1 MSSLTAKTLMH
12 SPGKPSKAHWGR
24 LMEEGRVGSSR
35 GRFSSAREGTGGP
48 ALPKHESGDRATA
61 RWCTGCYASLAHFV
75 FTSWARSPLSSQLG
89 SSPQTPWVW
98 EEQRGLAWLGR
109 VQQHLRGREG
119 MAGLSLPLE
128 MPRGVWI
135 WPECGCPYA
144 CTTGRVPVPPVGN
157 PWGPV
162 AAAPAPPT
170 RSPALQT
177 PPAQGTPLPVLPSP
191 AAEGSDGQR
200 ASEGS
205 KGSGPEHSCSACHRG
220 GCGSGSLVKWG
231 PGSGGPNAG
240 ERFSFSFPPLFLSL
254 FYKYM
259 GFTSCPKPLQ
269 DTDRSSP
276 ARGHTEER
284 RTGTGD
290 SDAARCCLSVPEWT
304 RADTLAIP
312 GPLRTARQHR

>member
-231 PGSGGPNAG
+231 PGGGGPNAG
-240 ERFSFSFPPLFLSL
+240 ERFSFSVPPSLLSFSL
-254 FYKYM
+254 F
-259 GFTSCPKPLQ
+259 FTSIWVSLLALNLSKIQTAQVQLA
-269 DTDRSSP
+269 DT
-276 ARGHTEER
+276 R
-284 RTGTGD
+284 RKDGQALGTQTRQG
-290 SDAARCCLSVPEWT
+290 AVFQCLSGHAQTHWQSQG
-304 RADTLAIP
+304 R
-312 GPLRTARQHR
+312 